1 MIDKSKIKVEILK
14 HPTEQDWLWAKTCT
28 LNTVGKKL
36 KSSTTS
42 VDLEYKQKLLASEHS
57 PIRELWFGIKLTIP
71 YFISVHIVRHH
82 IGCNHYVSTQRDDR
96 HPEREISREDLPQGA
111 FVSHILSINAQEL
124 MFFMRK
130 RLCNQADPLMRYVA
144 NLIKKAV
151 LETNPEF
158 EGLLVPLCEYRNGMC
173 TEMFPCEKAKTFRTG
188 FSQILKILDND
199 ELSKDELENIIEILY
214 KVKEKE
220 SI

>member
-1 MIDKSKIKVEILK
+1 MDKSEIKVEILK
-14 HPTEQDWLWAKTCT
+14 HPTKQDWLWCKTCT

-42 VDLEYKQKLLASEHS
+42 VDFDYKKKLLASEHS

-96 HPEREISREDLPQGA
+96 HPERDISRADLPQKE
-111 FVSHILSINAQEL
+111 FVTHILSINAQEL

-144 NLIKKAV
+144 NEIKKAV
-151 LETNPEF
+151 LATNPEF
-158 EGLLVPLCEYRNGMC
+158 EGLLAPLCEYRGGIC
-173 TEMFPCEKAKTFRTG
+173 TEMFPCAKAK
-188 FSQILKILDND
+188 
-199 ELSKDELENIIEILY
+199 
-214 KVKEKE
+214 KE
-220 SI
+220 S

>member
-1 MIDKSKIKVEILK
+1 
-14 HPTEQDWLWAKTCT
+14 
-28 LNTVGKKL
+28 
-36 KSSTTS
+36 
-42 VDLEYKQKLLASEHS
+42 
-57 PIRELWFGIKLTIP
+57 
-71 YFISVHIVRHH
+71 
-82 IGCNHYVSTQRDDR
+82 
-96 HPEREISREDLPQGA
+96 
-111 FVSHILSINAQEL
+111 
-124 MFFMRK
+124 
-130 RLCNQADPLMRYVA
+130 MRYVA

>member
-1 MIDKSKIKVEILK
+1 MVDKSKIKVEILK
-14 HPTEQDWLWAKTCT
+14 YPTEQDWLWCKQCT

-36 KSSTTS
+36 KSTTKE
-42 VDLEYKQKLLASEHS
+42 VDIDYKKKLLASEHS
-57 PIRELWFGIKLTIP
+57 PIRELWFGIRLTIP

-96 HPEREISREDLPQGA
+96 HLEREISREDLPQGQ

-144 NLIKKAV
+144 NIIKQEILK
-151 LETNPEF
+151 TNPEF
-158 EGLLVPLCEYRNGMC
+158 EGLLVPLCEYRNFKC
-173 TEMFPCEKAKTFRTG
+173 TEMFPCERAKTFER
-188 FSQILKILDND
+188 ND
-199 ELSKDELENIIEILY
+199 D
-214 KVKEKE
+214 
-220 SI
+220 

>member
-1 MIDKSKIKVEILK
+1 
-14 HPTEQDWLWAKTCT
+14 
-28 LNTVGKKL
+28 
-36 KSSTTS
+36 
-42 VDLEYKQKLLASEHS
+42 
-57 PIRELWFGIKLTIP
+57 
-71 YFISVHIVRHH
+71 
-82 IGCNHYVSTQRDDR
+82 
-96 HPEREISREDLPQGA
+96 
-111 FVSHILSINAQEL
+111 

-173 TEMFPCEKAKTFRTG
+173 TEMFPCEKAKTFRAG
-188 FSQILKILDND
+188 LAQILKILGND
-199 ELSKDELENIIEILY
+199 ELSKDELEKIVEILY
-214 KVKEKE
+214 KIKEKE